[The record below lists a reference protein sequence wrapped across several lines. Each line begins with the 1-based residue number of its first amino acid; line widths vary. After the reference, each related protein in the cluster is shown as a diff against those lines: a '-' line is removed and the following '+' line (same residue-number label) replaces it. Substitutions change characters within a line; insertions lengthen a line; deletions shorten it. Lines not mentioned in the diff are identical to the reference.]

1 MLVCYGSL
9 VTKSCLTLLRPHGL
23 QPARL
28 LCPWNFPGK
37 NAGVVCHFLLQRNL
51 PDPEIKPRSPVLVGK
66 PPGKPIDMLE
76 TPIYLRETMKG
87 SMSEIQYNEINLPNG
102 QSEETTRAESEA
114 APVQRKDPCSGQLA
128 NNDSQSSVIPT
139 ADAQVSRNTVRL
151 GVLSSQWSL
160 IQRRT
165 WNTAFSYEIGDTGVS
180 VIFIK

>member
-1 MLVCYGSL
+1 
-9 VTKSCLTLLRPHGL
+9 
-23 QPARL
+23 
-28 LCPWNFPGK
+28 
-37 NAGVVCHFLLQRNL
+37 
-51 PDPEIKPRSPVLVGK
+51 
-66 PPGKPIDMLE
+66 
-76 TPIYLRETMKG
+76 MKG

>member
-1 MLVCYGSL
+1 
-9 VTKSCLTLLRPHGL
+9 
-23 QPARL
+23 
-28 LCPWNFPGK
+28 
-37 NAGVVCHFLLQRNL
+37 
-51 PDPEIKPRSPVLVGK
+51 
-66 PPGKPIDMLE
+66 
-76 TPIYLRETMKG
+76 MKG

-165 WNTAFSYEIGDTGVS
+165 WNTVSYEIGDTGVS